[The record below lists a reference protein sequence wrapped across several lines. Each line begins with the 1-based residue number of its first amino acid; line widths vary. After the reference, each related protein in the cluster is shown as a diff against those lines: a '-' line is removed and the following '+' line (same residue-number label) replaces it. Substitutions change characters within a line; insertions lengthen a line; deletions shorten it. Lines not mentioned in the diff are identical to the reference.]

1 VVAMFDT
8 LFGMDAD
15 DPPKTL
21 ATLEFYWSVFSSVN
35 IIFQLVCTY
44 FSSYF

>member
-15 DPPKTL
+15 DPPETL
-21 ATLEFYWSVFSSVN
+21 ATLELYWSVFSSVS
-35 IIFQLVCTY
+35 ILFQLLCTY
-44 FSSYF
+44 FSSCF